1 MLFVKFCWFINI
13 TRLLT
18 LFLTKDDRCEVSS
31 IDMCAE
37 FDRSLKLNIGLNLSI
52 GEPDVDTLMT
62 CEPMQSYTGWSEDC
76 VPRMT
81 PSSTLQN
88 CRGPFNQYTGSVT

>member
-1 MLFVKFCWFINI
+1 MLFVKFCWFIII
-13 TRLLT
+13 TRPLT
-18 LFLTKDDRCEVSS
+18 LFLTKDDRCEDSS

-62 CEPMQSYTGWSEDC
+62 
-76 VPRMT
+76 
-81 PSSTLQN
+81 
-88 CRGPFNQYTGSVT
+88 